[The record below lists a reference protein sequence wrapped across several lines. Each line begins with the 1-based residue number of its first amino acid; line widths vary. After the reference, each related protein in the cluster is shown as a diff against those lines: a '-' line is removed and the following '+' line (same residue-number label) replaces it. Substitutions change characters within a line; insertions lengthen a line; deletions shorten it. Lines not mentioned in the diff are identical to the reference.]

1 MRAVVT
7 GAAGFIGSNLTDRL
21 LELGF
26 DVVGVDRF
34 SDYYAEALKREN
46 VAAALDHDRFE
57 FHHADLTDMDLR
69 TLVDGADAV
78 FHLAAQAGV
87 RRSWGSE
94 FDTYERDNIAATQR
108 LLEAVAHSSSDPR
121 FVYSSSSSV
130 YGNAT
135 SYPTSEDDLPRPHS
149 PYGVTKLA
157 AEHLCALYA
166 DNLGVHTVSLRYF
179 TVYGPRQRPDM
190 AFHRLFEAAL
200 GGPSFTLFGDGSQI
214 RDFTF
219 VADAVAA
226 NVAALGDRVEPGACF
241 NVAGGSQTSMT
252 EVIRSIEDLVGHAVP
267 VVREGAKLGDVR
279 RTGGSMDRAR
289 SGLRWEP
296 AVTLGEG
303 LARQLEHHHRTAA
316 LAATRA

>member
-1 MRAVVT
+1 MKAVVT

-21 LELGF
+21 LDLDF

-34 SDYYAEALKREN
+34 SDYYSEALKREN
-46 VAAALDHDRFE
+46 LASALDHGRFD
-57 FHHADLTDMDLR
+57 FHHADLTEMDLR
-69 TLVDGADAV
+69 PLIEGVDAV

-94 FDTYERDNIAATQR
+94 FDTYERDNITATQR
-108 LLEAVAHSSSDPR
+108 LLEAIAHSDHDPR

-130 YGNAT
+130 YGNAST
-135 SYPTSEDDLPRPHS
+135 YPTSEDDLPRPHS

-157 AEHLCALYA
+157 AEHLCALYS

-200 GGPSFTLFGDGSQI
+200 GGAPFTLFGDGSQI

-226 NVAALGDRVEPGACF
+226 NVAALGDWVEPGACF

-267 VVREGAKLGDVR
+267 VVREGSKLGDVR
-279 RTGGSMDRAR
+279 RTGGSMDRVR

-296 AVTLGEG
+296 AVPLADGLG
-303 LARQLEHHHRTAA
+303 LQLEHHRQTAA
-316 LAATRA
+316 LAATRS